1 VIPLKDE
8 NPTSRRPF
16 VTIAVVLACA
26 YIWFA
31 VQGGSAEGE
40 FTYENAA
47 IPCEVIQQ
55 EPLTVDEVRDP
66 EGCNAGSDAPQIF
79 PDKSIWQSVLFS
91 MFLHGSLLH
100 LGGNLLFLWIF
111 GNNVEDRLGHAAYV
125 AFYVVGGIVATLAHV
140 AVNLDS
146 TVPMVGASG
155 AIAAVM
161 GAYLVWYPNARIRT
175 LIMMIFI
182 TFVEMKA
189 KWLLAFWFV
198 LQFFTGNDSG
208 VAWMAHVGGF
218 VFGVIVGL
226 LIGPGKTRLSARRD
240 RPVLGSPYWSS

>member
-8 NPTSRRPF
+8 NPTSRTAV

-66 EGCNAGSDAPQIF
+66 EGCNDESDAPQIF

-226 LIGPGKTRLSARRD
+226 LIGPGKTRVGARRD

>member
-1 VIPLKDE
+1 MIPLKDE

-16 VTIAVVLACA
+16 VTIAFVLACA

-31 VQGGSAEGE
+31 VQGGSAEAE
-40 FTYENAA
+40 FTFENAA
-47 IPCEVIQQ
+47 IPCEVVQQ
-55 EPLTVDEVRDP
+55 EPLTIDEVRDP
-66 EGCNAGSDAPQIF
+66 EGCSDEPDAPQIF

-111 GNNVEDRLGHAAYV
+111 GNNVEDRLGHVAYV
-125 AFYVVGGIVATLAHV
+125 AFYVIGGIVATLAHV

-182 TFVEMKA
+182 TFAEIKA
-189 KWLLAFWFV
+189 KWLLGFWFV
-198 LQFFTGNDSG
+198 LQFFTGNDAG

-226 LIGPGKTRLSARRD
+226 LIGPGRTRLSDRRD
-240 RPVLGSPYWSS
+240 RPVLGSPYWSN